1 MQINQTLEKMN
12 GIFLVQERE
21 NIQMGLDQTE
31 QLFLGIGKQLEQI
44 NQYLVVLSIL
54 GLRKLWF
61 FTKVDHQR
69 ELKQIG
75 LCMNIG

>member
-61 FTKVDHQR
+61 FTRVDHQR
-69 ELKQIG
+69 E
-75 LCMNIG
+75 